1 LRPLAIAIVIG
12 FGLVLMSM
20 AAENTAYV
28 QWIIPSQTKDAYKQ
42 QQHIEYNNQ
51 TKTLT
56 AATTTI
62 IHKFIKPVPEK

>member
-12 FGLVLMSM
+12 FGLALISIV
-20 AAENTAYV
+20 AESTAYA
-28 QWIIPSQTKDAYKQ
+28 QWIIPSQTKDPYKQ
-42 QQHIEYNNQ
+42 QQHIEDDNQ

-56 AATTTI
+56 ATTTTI